1 MSNTLPAPDALPMR
15 SPSKVGAVRTVLA
28 DRIVLDGK
36 ALLITAAMLIM
47 TLLAQLFDVGDN
59 TLDTGYLVAL
69 GALCSSMF
77 LARAL
82 YMRAERFLFSPT
94 FWLVVTFLF
103 YFVLKSL
110 DLWVKDLLTPTLV
123 EAMWLGTLFLFTYST
138 AYAWVDARI
147 RSRVVGRGDSPREMV
162 ISPSANWALL
172 VVYAGFKLLGIAL
185 FASAGGGDVLEVSA
199 VTQNAGAAYLYRIPN
214 VGNIVF
220 LALLYNAFKHNRGWI
235 VALLAL
241 TLYLAEAVL
250 STSRLSL
257 VLVVMWSA
265 FLYHRYRHPIS
276 LWRVALIGSPLVL
289 VVVLFGY
296 ARNLEVGS
304 AAAYYEAAG
313 VLIKQP
319 SLISDLF
326 LQRMDMLPHLAEAL
340 DLLRAGVFPDLNGA
354 SYVYALLHSVPRSLW
369 EAKPLLTAA
378 LATSETHPASF
389 ADGVNIFPSILFEG
403 MANLSYVGVVFSAVL
418 IAFLSRQMERAVEA
432 DRLVPSVW
440 ALSLLT
446 FPMALFNEG
455 IHSNFTG
462 NLLYL
467 TALTVLL
474 YQALKVFG
482 LIRRRRS
489 PA

>member
-1 MSNTLPAPDALPMR
+1 MSNTRVESTASPLPSPTGAEAPRA
-15 SPSKVGAVRTVLA
+15 SLA
-28 DRIVLDGK
+28 DRVVLDGK
-36 ALLITAAMLIM
+36 ALLITAAMLLV
-47 TLLAQLFDVGDN
+47 TLLTQLLGLGA
-59 TLDTGYLVAL
+59 TALDTDFLVAL

-77 LARAL
+77 LVRAL
-82 YMRAERFLFSPT
+82 YSRAARFLFSPS

-103 YFVLKSL
+103 YFVLKSV
-110 DLWVKDLLTPTLV
+110 DLWSKDLVTPTLI
-123 EAMWLGTLFLFTYST
+123 EALWLGSLFLVTYV
-138 AYAWVDARI
+138 ACYAWLDASI
-147 RSRVVGRGDSPREMV
+147 RGRAAFSTGAPREPV
-162 ISPSANWALL
+162 IAPHAGWALL
-172 VVYAGFKLLGIAL
+172 AVYAGFKLLGIAL

-199 VTQNAGAAYLYRIPN
+199 ATQNAGAAYLYRIPT

-220 LALLYNAFKHNRGWI
+220 LALLYDAFKHNRGWTI
-235 VALLAL
+235 ALLAL
-241 TLYLAEAVL
+241 ALYLTEAVL

-265 FLYHRYRHPIS
+265 FLYHRYRRPIS

-304 AAAYYEAAG
+304 AAAYSEAAE
-313 VLIKQP
+313 VLIDQP

-326 LQRMDMLPHLAEAL
+326 LQRMDMLPELVAAL
-340 DLLRAGVFPDLNGA
+340 DLHRAGVLPDLNGA
-354 SYVYALLHSVPRSLW
+354 SYLYAFLHSVPRSLW

-378 LATSETHPASF
+378 LATSETHPLAY

-403 MANLSYVGVVFSAVL
+403 MANLSYVGVVLSGAL
-418 IAFLSRQMERAVEA
+418 IAFLSRQLERAIEA

-467 TALTVLL
+467 TAMTALL
-474 YQALKVFG
+474 YQALKVVG
-482 LIRRRRS
+482 LIQRRRS

>member
-1 MSNTLPAPDALPMR
+1 MSNTLTEPAAPPVPLPIRVEVTRDA
-15 SPSKVGAVRTVLA
+15 LA
-28 DRIVLDGK
+28 DRVVLDGK
-36 ALLITAAMLIM
+36 ALLITAAMLLV
-47 TLLAQLFDVGDN
+47 TLLTQLLDLGESA
-59 TLDTGYLVAL
+59 LDTDFLVAL
-69 GALCSSMF
+69 SALASSMF
-77 LARAL
+77 LVRAL
-82 YMRAERFLFSPT
+82 YVRAERFLFSPS

-110 DLWVKDLLTPTLV
+110 DLWSKDLVTPTLV
-123 EAMWLGTLFLFTYST
+123 EALWLGALFLVTYV
-138 AYAWVDARI
+138 AVFAWQDARI
-147 RSRVVGRGDSPREMV
+147 RRQAASPVGTLKETVIAPRA
-162 ISPSANWALL
+162 SWALL
-172 VVYAGFKLLGIAL
+172 AVFAAFKLLGIAL

-199 VTQNAGAAYLYRIPN
+199 ATQNAGAAYLYRIPT

-220 LALLYNAFKHNRGWI
+220 LALLYDAFKHNRGWTA
-235 VALLAL
+235 ALLAL
-241 TLYLAEAVL
+241 ALYLAEAVL

-265 FLYHRYRHPIS
+265 FLYHRYHSPIS

-304 AAAYYEAAG
+304 AAAYMEAAG
-313 VLIKQP
+313 VLIEQP
-319 SLISDLF
+319 GLISDLF
-326 LQRMDMLPHLAEAL
+326 LQRMDMLPELVTAL
-340 DLLRAGVFPDLNGA
+340 DLQRAGVLPDLNGA
-354 SYVYALLHSVPRSLW
+354 SYIYAFLHAVPRSLW

-378 LATSETHPASF
+378 LATSETHPLAF

-403 MANLSYVGVVFSAVL
+403 MANLSYAGVILSGAL
-418 IAFLSRQMERAVEA
+418 IAFLSRQLERAIEA

-455 IHSNFTG
+455 VHSNFTG
-462 NLLYL
+462 NLLYI
-467 TALTVLL
+467 TAMTALL
-474 YQALKVFG
+474 YQALKLVG
-482 LIRRRRS
+482 LIQRRRS

>member
-1 MSNTLPAPDALPMR
+1 MSNTLLVPASPSMPSPSMAGDVRDAL
-15 SPSKVGAVRTVLA
+15 A
-28 DRIVLDGK
+28 DLIVLDGK
-36 ALLITAAMLIM
+36 ALLIASAMLFA
-47 TLLAQLFDVGDN
+47 TLLAQLFNIGESP
-59 TLDTGYLVAL
+59 LDTEFLVAL

-77 LARAL
+77 LLRAL
-82 YMRAERFLFSPT
+82 YARADRFLFSPS
-94 FWLVVTFLF
+94 FWLAVNFLF

-110 DLWVKDLLTPTLV
+110 DMWSKDLVTPTLI
-123 EAMWLGTLFLFTYST
+123 EALWLGALFLVTYV
-138 AYAWVDARI
+138 AVYAWVDARI
-147 RSRVVGRGDSPREMV
+147 RSRSAPAIGAPKEM
-162 ISPSANWALL
+162 IIAPGANWALL
-172 VVYAGFKLLGIAL
+172 AVYAAFKLLGILL

-199 VTQNAGAAYLYRIPN
+199 ATQNAGAAYLYRIPT

-220 LALLYNAFKHNRGWI
+220 LALLYDAFKHNRGWT

-241 TLYLAEAVL
+241 ALYLAEAVL

-304 AAAYYEAAG
+304 AAAYSEAAS
-313 VLIKQP
+313 VLIEQP
-319 SLISDLF
+319 TLISDLF
-326 LQRMDMLPHLAEAL
+326 MQRLDMLPELVTAL
-340 DLLRAGVFPDLNGA
+340 DLQRAGVLPDLNGA
-354 SYVYALLHSVPRSLW
+354 SYLYAFLHSVPRSLW

-378 LATSETHPASF
+378 LATSETHPAAF

-403 MANLSYVGVVFSAVL
+403 MANLSYAGIVLSGAL
-418 IAFLSRQMERAVEA
+418 IAFLSRQLERAVEA

-455 IHSNFTG
+455 VHSNFTG

-467 TALTVLL
+467 TAMTALL
-474 YQALKVFG
+474 YQCLKVVG
-482 LIRRRRS
+482 LIQRRRP